1 MGRIRANRNP
11 KGPRGPK
18 GTKRIAGA
26 IMAIVLGASATSLAF
41 ASSLQLSP
49 PTSPSFADASRC
61 SSAEAVVTVK
71 SGMATVAVPDECAGE
86 DISLYLGV
94 GNTTASVGVGTG
106 SGTVTLPQG
115 FTSPEGVLVTSAT
128 WPLLTNW
135 MIEEPPV
142 VNDSIFTCTV
152 PQGTC
157 EVTLKK
163 PDYEWPGDRYRITG
177 KITSTDIPAPPANL
191 QGDRNYLEKNAQKWE
206 VLINLSSPKFTF
218 LANWLGDGQ
227 GGLVKVADS
236 GCSAIPRTVTVKGT
250 TTWGAYDFIW
260 KGVEREFQVFGSVQ
274 YAQGVKLLD
283 CR

>member
-49 PTSPSFADASRC
+49 PTPPSFADASRC

-157 EVTLKK
+157 EVKNVK
-163 PDYEWPGDRYRITG
+163 IDSWGQGWPTVLTEYTISGT
-177 KITSTDIPAPPANL
+177 ITSSSPDKQPFQL
-191 QGDRNYLEKNAQKWE
+191 M
-206 VLINLSSPKFTF
+206 INLSNPQLPFV
-218 LANWLGDGQ
+218 ANGLWDDQ
-227 GGLVKVADS
+227 GGLLVGIANS
-236 GCSAIPRTVTVKGT
+236 GCGATPRTVTVKGT
-250 TTWGAYDFIW
+250 TAWGDENLIGGGKDRF
-260 KGVEREFQVFGSVQ
+260 VQVYGRLNLPVYPRQ
-274 YAQGVKLLD
+274 HNLLY
-283 CR
+283 CW

>member
-49 PTSPSFADASRC
+49 PTPPSFADASRC

-135 MIEEPPV
+135 TTEEPPV

-157 EVTLKK
+157 EVKDINLYSWTTGY
-163 PDYEWPGDRYRITG
+163 PPVTSDYMLSGTIVTSSTGPGQ
-177 KITSTDIPAPPANL
+177 P
-191 QGDRNYLEKNAQKWE
+191 WE
-206 VLINLSSPKFTF
+206 LVINLSSSKLPFV
-218 LANWLGDGQ
+218 ANWLATTSDG
-227 GGLVKVADS
+227 LIRVADS
-236 GCSAIPRTVTVKGT
+236 GCSATPRTVTVKGT
-250 TTWGAYDFIW
+250 TTWGNYHWA
-260 KGVEREFQVFGSVQ
+260 GGNFQVYGSLNT
-274 YAQGVKLLD
+274 AQHTKLLD